1 MQICV
6 ILNYLLTIFFD
17 AENSAIST
25 REKRKLSLKSEE
37 ERRREREGGGVK
49 ETGGRGKRKG

>member
-1 MQICV
+1 M

-37 ERRREREGGGVK
+37 ERRREREGGGDK
-49 ETGGRGKRKG
+49 ERGGRGKRKG